1 MVYWGFLLPATNDLF
16 IMEESLMEFP
26 NQGLIKNPMLELRYE
41 IEVHARPGDIF
52 PWIKQLGYHRGGWY
66 IDTWW
71 DKFEQQHFWSNVV
84 PEEARGTYQPAANQ
98 ILPEYQDLKA
108 GDIVPDGPP
117 GSAFYEVVEIEENR
131 LLLLYATTHFNY
143 IAPQFVYRT
152 RYAPKGA
159 FCWAFILNEMEDNHT
174 RLTSWWRSTGSPN
187 TVFYLIK
194 PFITLVDRAHQKEIL
209 KGIKKRVESMPA

>member
-41 IEVHARPGDIF
+41 IARPGDIF

-117 GSAFYEVVEIEENR
+117 GSAFYEVSR
-131 LLLLYATTHFNY
+131 LRK
-143 IAPQFVYRT
+143 IV
-152 RYAPKGA
+152 
-159 FCWAFILNEMEDNHT
+159 FCFYMPPLISIISPPSL
-174 RLTSWWRSTGSPN
+174 STGPG
-187 TVFYLIK
+187 TPPK
-194 PFITLVDRAHQKEIL
+194 AHFVGL
-209 KGIKKRVESMPA
+209 LS